1 MLFSKIMVVE
11 DTPSNLRMITDMLE
25 SDGYEVIP
33 AKDGAEAMTALAT
46 VTPDLI
52 LLDVQL
58 PAKSGFDICREI
70 KGEQASRNVPVIM
83 MSGVHKD
90 AQSQARA
97 LLNCKATGFLK
108 KPFTRDELLS
118 KIKAVLG

>member
-1 MLFSKIMVVE
+1 MLFAKIMVVE
-11 DTPSNLRMITDMLE
+11 DTPSNLRMIIDMLE
-25 SDGYEVIP
+25 SEGYEVIP
-33 AKDGAEAMTALAT
+33 TKDGAEAMAALKT
-46 VTPDLI
+46 QTPDLV

-58 PAKSGFDICREI
+58 PARNGFDVCRDI
-70 KGEQASRNVPVIM
+70 KGEASFRNLPVIM

-97 LLNCKATGFLK
+97 LLNCRATAFLK
-108 KPFTRDELLS
+108 KPFTRDELIT